1 MANLH
6 SFSRRGL
13 LLGGG
18 VAMTTMALAA
28 CGESKSA
35 SSSSTSSGASDAK
48 VSLTFWGWAPGYK
61 EAVEL
66 WNKKNPNTQVTW
78 IATEASRKI
87 YPKMLTAVKA
97 NNAPDLAQ
105 VGYEA
110 LPSFVIQD
118 AVQDIKEWAGDVDKN
133 FTAAGAKSVNL
144 GGAVYGI
151 PVDTAP
157 MAMIY
162 NKALLDS
169 LKIKAPKT
177 WDEFASAARAVK
189 KADPK
194 ASLTYFSS
202 DPNFLAGLVRQAGG
216 RWYDVTDSTVKV
228 IMTQDAAS
236 RKVADFW
243 QKLINE
249 GSIPVHEG
257 YTPQVYKQM
266 NEDTLISELYG
277 IWDTALIAQNVPK
290 GKGKWAV
297 APLPEWPDRPG
308 GADMGGSATVV
319 LKGSKNAE
327 AAARFATW
335 MSTDPQA
342 VSILI
347 SKGGLWPASTTGLAN
362 KALQKPDAFYSNDKV
377 FVPFIDVAK
386 NLKYDW
392 VWGPTQVQAGQDMKN
407 NLVKVS
413 KSYPITK
420 ALADTQE
427 STLAKLKKQG
437 IKVG

>member
-1 MANLH
+1 MWRIHRYIQQQYEQRHLGRE
-6 SFSRRGL
+6 SFVD
-13 LLGGG
+13 LLG
-18 VAMTTMALAA
+18 
-28 CGESKSA
+28 
-35 SSSSTSSGASDAK
+35 
-48 VSLTFWGWAPGYK
+48 GWAPGYK
-61 EAVEL
+61 ETVEL
-66 WNKKNPNTQVTW
+66 WNKKNPNTQVKW
-78 IATEASRKI
+78 IATEANRKI

-144 GGAVYGI
+144 GGTVYGI

-169 LKIKAPKT
+169 LRIKVPKT

-277 IWDTALIAQNVPK
+277 IWDTALIAQNVSK

-327 AAARFATW
+327 AAVRFATW

-362 KALQKPDAFYSNDKV
+362 KALQKPDAFYTTTRFSS
-377 FVPFIDVAK
+377 P
-386 NLKYDW
+386 
-392 VWGPTQVQAGQDMKN
+392 
-407 NLVKVS
+407 S
-413 KSYPITK
+413 
-420 ALADTQE
+420 
-427 STLAKLKKQG
+427 STWRRTSSTTGFGDPPRFKLGKTWRTTWSRSQSRTPLPRHWLTPRSRPWPS
-437 IKVG
+437 